1 MRPTNQQVGRAANHY
16 VVNIAKA
23 KKVAVI
29 SDTTGYG
36 TASLDAYVP
45 MLKTMGAE
53 VVYQG
58 SVEANNPDVK
68 PEMLRMQAAARKPS
82 CPGA

>member
-1 MRPTNQQVGRAANHY
+1 M
-16 VVNIAKA
+16 VNILKA

-36 TASLDAYVP
+36 TDSLDAYVP

-58 SVEANNPDVK
+58 SVEANNPAA
-68 PEMLRMQAAARKPS
+68 LRRSQRFRSTPGGDLSSWPPPRHPS
-82 CPGA
+82 